1 MTTEAMTTEIIQ
13 IIVNW
18 LPILVLVG
26 VFLYVARR
34 SQSVYSGRN
43 GKTHGE
49 MLEEYIA
56 EMKRQNDLI
65 EKIVQDQEARLQ
77 RLETTKRSSSGGSGG
92 GGAR

>member
-1 MTTEAMTTEIIQ
+1 MTTQ
-13 IIVNW
+13 IVSLIVDW
-18 LPILVLVG
+18 LPVLVLIG
-26 VFLYVARR
+26 VFVYFVQR
-34 SQSVYSGRN
+34 SQSVYTGRS

-49 MLEEYIA
+49 MLEEYIV

-77 RLETTKRSSSGGSGG
+77 RLETNRRSSSGGSGG

>member
-1 MTTEAMTTEIIQ
+1 MSTQDIIP

-18 LPILVLVG
+18 LPILVLIG
-26 VFLYVARR
+26 VFIYVARR
-34 SQSVYSGRN
+34 SQSAYSGRS

-49 MLEEYIA
+49 MLEEYVV

-77 RLETTKRSSSGGSGG
+77 RLETTKRSSSGGSGSG
-92 GGAR
+92 GSR

>member
-1 MTTEAMTTEIIQ
+1 MTSGTMTTDIIQ
-13 IIVNW
+13 IIATW
-18 LPILVLVG
+18 LPILLLVG

-34 SQSVYSGRN
+34 SQSAYSGRD

-49 MLEEYIA
+49 MLEEYIV